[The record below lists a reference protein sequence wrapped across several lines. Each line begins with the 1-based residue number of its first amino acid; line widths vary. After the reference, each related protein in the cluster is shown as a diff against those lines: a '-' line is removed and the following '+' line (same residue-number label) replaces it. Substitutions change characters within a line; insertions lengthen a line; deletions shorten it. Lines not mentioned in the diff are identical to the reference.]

1 MSDELGN
8 LRERVAVNE
17 QSTKAAHTR
26 MDAFEKLMRDDIKD
40 LRKDFNSEIKAV
52 QDDMKIV
59 LAFLERWK
67 GMIAII
73 TIGAGFFGWLIQQAI
88 ALVFHK

>member
-1 MSDELGN
+1 MSEELGN

-17 QSTKAAHTR
+17 NSTKSAHAR
-26 MDAFEKLMRDDIKD
+26 VDALEKMMREDIKELKD
-40 LRKDFNSEIKAV
+40 DFNKEMATLSS
-52 QDDMKIV
+52 DMKIV

-73 TIGAGFFGWLIQQAI
+73 TIGAGFFGWVVQQI
-88 ALVFHK
+88 IGMVFHK